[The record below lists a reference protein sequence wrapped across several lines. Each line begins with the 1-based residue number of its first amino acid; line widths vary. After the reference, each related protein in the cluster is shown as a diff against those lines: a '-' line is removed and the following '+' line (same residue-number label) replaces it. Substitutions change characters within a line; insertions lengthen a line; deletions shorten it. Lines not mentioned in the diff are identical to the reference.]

1 MADISVLN
9 TDSDLS
15 AQTLLTA
22 EGSHTVTGS
31 QTFDRD
37 PNPPFVVTSGSAV
50 VTNLDSDKVDGRH
63 EAEFAALA
71 DTETIAGVWS
81 FSAKPNINAGLQF
94 PAVQVAS
101 ADVNTLD
108 DYEEGSWTP
117 TISSTG
123 GGTPTY
129 TTQVGKYIKVGKKV
143 FVTGKVQLAT
153 KGTLAAGGISIG
165 GLPFATENT
174 ASQESSASFSNYAL
188 TTAIVALWGNIAP
201 NTTSI
206 SLFLNTAAATSVS
219 TLTDVNLS
227 ATSLFSFSATYIAS
241 A

>member
-50 VTNLDSDKVDGRH
+50 VTNLDSDKVDGKH
-63 EAEFAALA
+63 STDLLLLDGTQSMAAALNLGA
-71 DTETIAGVWS
+71 TGQI
-81 FSAKPNINAGLQF
+81 QF
-94 PAVQVAS
+94 PAVQNAS
-101 ADVNTLD
+101 ASANVLD
-108 DYEEGSWTP
+108 DYEEGTWTP
-117 TISSTG
+117 TVTSAG

-129 TTQVGKYIKVGKKV
+129 TTQSGSYVKVGKKV
-143 FVTGKVQLAT
+143 TITGTVTLAT
-153 KGTLAAGGISIG
+153 KGTLAAGAASIAS
-165 GLPFATENT
+165 LPFT
-174 ASQESSASFSNYAL
+174 
-188 TTAIVALWGNIAP
+188 NIAQATP
-201 NTTSI
+201 VAFGVFSFTTPIVWLTGQVVASGSTI
-206 SLFLNTAAATSVS
+206 QLFHNTAAATSNTGTQVA
-219 TLTDVNLS
+219 DLS
-227 ATSLFSFSATYIAS
+227 ATSTLTFSATYIAS